1 PEAPREEALL
11 AIELGR
17 LATGLGDCR
26 SIKLGQFGASD
37 DRDLGAEGPR
47 QADPH
52 VGADQ
57 QAAGIGRCVGRFGL
71 TEQYAGANPE
81 QVGRE
86 HLPLQRVPDAAPEGV
101 VGRDRTLQQVSEDA
115 VLLEEV
121 EQFAGHDRAEEV
133 DQAVAQQRPFVV
145 RARVADEP
153 VGVDQAGGDAAEKLH
168 FLAAHDV
175 RAALSDERNAGDDRF
190 ALAGPD
196 ELCGDLVEPGGAWNI
211 RSFFPAA
218 VRADH
223 PGEQHRMVAE
233 PLANFRDGRLKAA
246 GSNRQH
252 ALRIFEFVAMFARR
266 IEQIGA
272 PVGRPPVDRN
282 EAVHPTHRTA
292 HGVNN
297 RGHATSL
304 HRFCFLCGTRMGN
317 ETKVE
322 CVADVRAELGEGPV
336 WVAAERALYWVD
348 INGRRIFRLSESGER
363 REWPT
368 PMRVGSIAPRARG
381 GFIAGTDRGIALVDL
396 DQDRFEVVASPE
408 QHLPHNRFNDGKV
421 DRQGRFWA
429 GTMDDREKGSAGAL
443 YRIDPDRTCTAI
455 DGGYGI
461 TNGPAFSPDGARMY
475 HSDTLRQVTYA
486 FDLDAAGEATNR
498 RVFVQFGAGDGH
510 PDGMTVDAEGC
521 LWIAL
526 WGGWCVRRFSP
537 DGDLLR
543 TVE

>member
-1 PEAPREEALL
+1 
-11 AIELGR
+11 
-17 LATGLGDCR
+17 
-26 SIKLGQFGASD
+26 
-37 DRDLGAEGPR
+37 
-47 QADPH
+47 
-52 VGADQ
+52 
-57 QAAGIGRCVGRFGL
+57 
-71 TEQYAGANPE
+71 
-81 QVGRE
+81 
-86 HLPLQRVPDAAPEGV
+86 
-101 VGRDRTLQQVSEDA
+101 
-115 VLLEEV
+115 
-121 EQFAGHDRAEEV
+121 
-133 DQAVAQQRPFVV
+133 
-145 RARVADEP
+145 
-153 VGVDQAGGDAAEKLH
+153 
-168 FLAAHDV
+168 
-175 RAALSDERNAGDDRF
+175 
-190 ALAGPD
+190 
-196 ELCGDLVEPGGAWNI
+196 
-211 RSFFPAA
+211 
-218 VRADH
+218 
-223 PGEQHRMVAE
+223 
-233 PLANFRDGRLKAA
+233 
-246 GSNRQH
+246 
-252 ALRIFEFVAMFARR
+252 
-266 IEQIGA
+266 
-272 PVGRPPVDRN
+272 
-282 EAVHPTHRTA
+282 
-292 HGVNN
+292 
-297 RGHATSL
+297 
-304 HRFCFLCGTRMGN
+304 MGN

-421 DRQGRFWA
+421 DRQGRFLA

-543 TVE
+543 TVEMPVEQPSSCAFGGPGLDRLYVTSATKGLDQTALAMQPNAGGLFMLIPGVRGIPDLPFAG